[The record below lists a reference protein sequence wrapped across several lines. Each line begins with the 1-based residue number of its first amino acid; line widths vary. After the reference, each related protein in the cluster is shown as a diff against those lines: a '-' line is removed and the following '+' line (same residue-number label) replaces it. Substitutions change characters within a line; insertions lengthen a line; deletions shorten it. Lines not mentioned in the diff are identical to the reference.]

1 MYRQTNIGGTAA
13 PRPSVPIALF
23 SWLLLLLLCPCR
35 ILATGPC
42 GGVENRYRTLRN
54 EGRC

>member
-23 SWLLLLLLCPCR
+23 SWYVPERSCADR
-35 ILATGPC
+35 KDFVAGPC
-42 GGVENRYRTLRN
+42 GGVENRYRT
-54 EGRC
+54 EE